1 MHKRLLDC
9 NASDLARIGKA
20 DLLHAIHASE
30 GRVLVCETIGAVQP
44 MLVTISNAEFA
55 ASMGADLL
63 LLNLFDVNA
72 PVVNGLPRDTAPD
85 DVVRTIKHL
94 TGRVIGINLEPVDP
108 SFGASE
114 DELWGMQ
121 PGRLATV
128 ANAHKAA
135 AMGVNLLV
143 LTGNPGN
150 GVSNAAITHSLK
162 AINAEV
168 GDRLVLVAGKMH
180 ASGILGEGAE
190 QIITRADIDE
200 FVAAGADI
208 ILLPAPGTV
217 PGITLDY
224 VRELVGHAH
233 KLGALT
239 LTAVGTSQE
248 GADEATIRQIAL
260 MAKMTGTD
268 LHHLGDTGYMGMAL
282 PENIMAYG
290 ITIRGRRHTYAR
302 IARSINR

>member
-72 PVVNGLPRDTAPD
+72 PVVNGLPRDTEPHE
-85 DVVRTIKHL
+85 VVRTIKHL

-108 SFGASE
+108 GFGESE

-128 ANAHKAA
+128 ANAQKAA
-135 AMGVNLLV
+135 AMGVNMLV

-200 FVAAGADI
+200 FVGAGADV

-217 PGITLDY
+217 PGITLEY

-282 PENIMAYG
+282 PENITAYS
-290 ITIRGRRHTYAR
+290 IAIRGRRHTYAR